1 MSSHNHVSKVDLERL
16 SKGIVVE
23 IGSSREENTS
33 ESSTEFFNTLCKK
46 LNLPFY
52 SVDFSPQS
60 HQIAQ
65 SIVGKSAI
73 LMDGKLFLESMESL
87 TGASK
92 IAILYLDNFDVVYN
106 STHLASLS
114 QRIGDAYER
123 NGEIL
128 TNERSAVVHFEQLEV
143 ALPRMSELSIIV
155 IDDTLQKADSP
166 NGWWGKGAYCVDF
179 LLKSGWK
186 LLISDNNGV
195 LFTSPELSLM
205 YPHAECAK

>member
-1 MSSHNHVSKVDLERL
+1 MSSHNHVSKIDLERL
-16 SKGIVVE
+16 SSGIVVE

-52 SVDFSPQS
+52 SVDFSPKS
-60 HQIAQ
+60 HQIAK
-65 SIVGKSAI
+65 SIVGRYAI
-73 LMDGKLFLESMESL
+73 LMDGKLFLESLESL

-114 QRIGDAYER
+114 RRIGDAYER
-123 NGEIL
+123 NGEVL
-128 TNERSAVVHFEQLEV
+128 TNERSAAVHFEQLKV

-155 IDDTLQKADSP
+155 IDDTLQKEGSP

-179 LLKSGWK
+179 LLKIGWK
-186 LLISDNNGV
+186 LVISDDNGV
-195 LFTSPELSLM
+195 LLTSPELSFM
-205 YPHAECAK
+205 YPGVERTS